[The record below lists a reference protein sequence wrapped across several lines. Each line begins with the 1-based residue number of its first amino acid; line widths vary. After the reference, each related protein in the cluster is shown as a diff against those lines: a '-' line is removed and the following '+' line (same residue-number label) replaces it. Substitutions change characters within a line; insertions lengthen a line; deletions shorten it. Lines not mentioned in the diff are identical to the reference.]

1 MKYDSTLYEADP
13 RSFLRE
19 EVNFYKK
26 IIGMFCPKTI
36 LELGVGTG
44 RIFSKLLPIV
54 EHGVGI
60 DISEQMLNVCKKN
73 CEPNTNYELHNQTFV
88 EFDLNCVFDLI
99 YIPFNTFQHILS
111 HEDQLSCLKSIK
123 NHMHGNSRFI
133 LDLMNLENLVFDLNN
148 WKQDYSSTLP
158 DGKIIERYQ
167 KTIKVDTKT
176 SIVEKVFLYKEI
188 VNSKIEKTKE
198 FKALMKINPN
208 EKMTELLSRVGFSI
222 EYVWSDYFFGHDHGS
237 KKIIYCLKKDEI

>member
-19 EVNFYKK
+19 EVDFYKK
-26 IIGMFCPKTI
+26 IIDMFNPKTI

-44 RIFSKLLPIV
+44 RIFSKLLPMV
-54 EHGVGI
+54 ESAVGL
-60 DISEQMLNVCKKN
+60 DISEQMLNVCKKT

-88 EFDLNCVFDLI
+88 KFDLNGVFDLI

-111 HEDQLSCLKSIK
+111 ENDQLMCLESIK
-123 NHMHGNSRFI
+123 NHMNGNSRFI
-133 LDLMNLENLVFDLNN
+133 LDLMNLDNLVFDLDN

-158 DGKIIERYQ
+158 DGKIVERYQ
-167 KTIKVDTKT
+167 KTISVDTKT

-188 VNSKIEKTKE
+188 VNSEIEKNKE

-208 EKMTELLSRVGFSI
+208 EKVRELLSKVGLNI
-222 EYVWSDYFFGHDHGS
+222 EFVWSDYFFGHNYS
-237 KKIIYCLKKDEI
+237 TKKMIYCLKKDEI